1 MGQFVAFLGSTGCL
15 SWGPPAAITSGPMP
29 GHFCQVRSA
38 RSVQQSCVRRISGR
52 CAKIYVLMRPATTV
66 VLAVLLLALFGAAL
80 FQFLGGNLTGGG
92 STKTRP
98 VTTTIVRPATTTSS
112 TTLAG

>member
-1 MGQFVAFLGSTGCL
+1 
-15 SWGPPAAITSGPMP
+15 
-29 GHFCQVRSA
+29 
-38 RSVQQSCVRRISGR
+38 
-52 CAKIYVLMRPATTV
+52 MRPATTI
-66 VLAVLLLALFGAAL
+66 VLAFLLLALFGAAL

-98 VTTTIVRPATTTSS
+98 ATSTIVRTIDTGTASTTLPAS